1 MLNLVPK
8 GELALTLF
16 FFFPFIYS
24 FIFFKFYSSEKI
36 SLRILGLFI
45 IDRRGLNKKQKWLT
59 SVELDSSLLRIW
71 YFFFLWNKKKTVW
84 REMIYRDRLLY
95 FAALISERK
104 LFLEWLLFFFLFLFW
119 NGGGAKP
126 NSSESKK
133 KRKKKEVH
141 DPTLD
146 DLYQGL

>member
-1 MLNLVPK
+1 
-8 GELALTLF
+8 
-16 FFFPFIYS
+16 
-24 FIFFKFYSSEKI
+24 
-36 SLRILGLFI
+36 
-45 IDRRGLNKKQKWLT
+45 
-59 SVELDSSLLRIW
+59 
-71 YFFFLWNKKKTVW
+71 
-84 REMIYRDRLLY
+84 MIYRDRLLY